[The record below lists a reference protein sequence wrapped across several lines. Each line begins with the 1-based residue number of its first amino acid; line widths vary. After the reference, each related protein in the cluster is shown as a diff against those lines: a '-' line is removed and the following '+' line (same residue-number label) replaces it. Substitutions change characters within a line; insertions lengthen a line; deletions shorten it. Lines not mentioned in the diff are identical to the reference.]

1 MSSAYRNSRT
11 RRQHPLRLS
20 GHMTRDASAHMK
32 PHRRTDIR
40 KIGLLVAALIIA
52 VLGCHALEF
61 PSPLMSPTASPGG
74 ARPMEPPGVTD
85 EEDGAVPD
93 GTTVFDTDVP
103 AVTRLEPALLAAL
116 RRAAADAEDDGVQAF
131 HVNSGRR
138 SEDYQQQLLDEA
150 IDQYGSE
157 EEAAK
162 WVATPETSAH
172 VSGDAVD
179 IGGSDATAWLSR
191 NGSAYGLCQTYAN
204 EPWHYE
210 LRPEAVGH
218 GCPAMYDNAAQDPRT
233 QR

>member
-1 MSSAYRNSRT
+1 
-11 RRQHPLRLS
+11 
-20 GHMTRDASAHMK
+20 MTCDASARKK
-32 PHRRTDIR
+32 PHRRTDVL
-40 KIGLLVAALIIA
+40 KIGLPVAALTIA
-52 VLGCHALEF
+52 ALGCQALAS
-61 PSPLMSPTASPGG
+61 PSPPMSPTASPGE
-74 ARPMEPPGVTD
+74 ARPVEPPGMID
-85 EEDGAVPD
+85 EQDGVVPD
-93 GTTVFDTDVP
+93 GTTVLDADVP
-103 AVTRLEPALLAAL
+103 AVARLDPALLAAL
-116 RRAAADAEDDGVQAF
+116 RQAATDAEDDGVHAF
-131 HVNSGRR
+131 HVNSGWR

-150 IDQYGSE
+150 VDQYGSE

-179 IGGSDATAWLSR
+179 LGDSDVTAWLSR

-210 LRPEAVGH
+210 LRPEAAAQ

>member
-1 MSSAYRNSRT
+1 MSSAYRKPRT
-11 RRQHPLRLS
+11 RRQHRVPLS
-20 GHMTRDASAHMK
+20 GDMTRDASARKK
-32 PHRRTDIR
+32 PHRRTDVL
-40 KIGLLVAALIIA
+40 KTGLPVVALIIA
-52 VLGCHALEF
+52 ALGCHALTS
-61 PSPLMSPTASPGG
+61 PSPPMSPTAAPGE
-74 ARPMEPPGVTD
+74 ARPMEPPGVID

-103 AVTRLEPALLAAL
+103 AVTRLDPALLAAL

-131 HVNSGRR
+131 RVNSGRR
-138 SEDYQQQLLDEA
+138 SEDYQKQLLDEA
-150 IDQYGSE
+150 VDQYGSA

-179 IGGSDATAWLSR
+179 IAGPDATAWLSR

-210 LRPEAVGH
+210 LRPEAAAH
-218 GCPAMYDNAAQDPRT
+218 GCPAPYDNPAQDPRT